1 MNTYTACIQLAR
13 PSTMITVYMHGGG
26 FINVDIMHSVRDV
39 HAYDLGDQPSFISV
53 HP

>member
-1 MNTYTACIQLAR
+1 MNTYTACMHSAIAR
-13 PSTMITVYMHGGG
+13 PSTMIGGG
-26 FINVDIMHSVRDV
+26 FIHVDIMHSVRDV